1 MKVRFLPA
9 LILLCI
15 FVSTAVKSTAV
26 LCVLIRMV
34 IILDHMLGVGG
45 VITDF
50 RSVSFIDPASLML
63 ATNKDERLTLRQEVA
78 PGWFEFGLCFS
89 ERSIVTKT
97 ISQTNQSS
105 GGETLSSS
113 RCKKRNQN
121 VVDKM
126 SKLFISFSR
135 KHVRKLDPGD
145 TKLLADVRR
154 FRRSLGMT
162 LPTAPL
168 VGRSAVPRYL

>member
-1 MKVRFLPA
+1 MYL
-9 LILLCI
+9 
-15 FVSTAVKSTAV
+15 SGWSSYYW
-26 LCVLIRMV
+26 
-34 IILDHMLGVGG
+34 GSGG

-78 PGWFEFGLCFS
+78 PGWLEFGLCFS
-89 ERSIVTKT
+89 EHSIVTKCII

-113 RCKKRNQN
+113 MCKKRNQN
-121 VVDKM
+121 VVEKM

-135 KHVRKLDPGD
+135 KHVRNLDPGD

-162 LPTAPL
+162 LPTAPP
-168 VGRSAVPRYL
+168 VGRSAVPRNL

>member
-1 MKVRFLPA
+1 MYLSGWSSYWT
-9 LILLCI
+9 ICW
-15 FVSTAVKSTAV
+15 
-26 LCVLIRMV
+26 
-34 IILDHMLGVGG
+34 GWGG

-78 PGWFEFGLCFS
+78 PGWFECGLCFS

-97 ISQTNQSS
+97 ISQRNQSS
-105 GGETLSSS
+105 GGKTLSSS
-113 RCKKRNQN
+113 TCKKRNQN
-121 VVDKM
+121 VVEKM
-126 SKLFISFSR
+126 LSMIKLFISFSR
-135 KHVRKLDPGD
+135 KHVRNLDPGD

-162 LPTAPL
+162 LPTAPP
-168 VGRSAVPRYL
+168 VGRSALPRYL

>member
-1 MKVRFLPA
+1 
-9 LILLCI
+9 
-15 FVSTAVKSTAV
+15 
-26 LCVLIRMV
+26 
-34 IILDHMLGVGG
+34 
-45 VITDF
+45 
-50 RSVSFIDPASLML
+50 ML

-89 ERSIVTKT
+89 ERSIVTKCII

-113 RCKKRNQN
+113 RCKKQNQN
-121 VVDKM
+121 VVEKM
-126 SKLFISFSR
+126 LSMTMVKLFISFSR
-135 KHVRKLDPGD
+135 KHVRNLDPGD

-162 LPTAPL
+162 LPTAPP
-168 VGRSAVPRYL
+168 VCRSAVPRYL